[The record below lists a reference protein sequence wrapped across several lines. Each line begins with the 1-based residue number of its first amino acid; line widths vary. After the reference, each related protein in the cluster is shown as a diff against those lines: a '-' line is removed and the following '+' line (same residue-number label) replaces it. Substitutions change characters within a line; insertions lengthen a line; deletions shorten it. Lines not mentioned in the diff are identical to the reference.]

1 MAATCDIDS
10 MRFES
15 CKGRH
20 TMHSKQWRTQRE
32 VALERSCWTEAAL
45 KSRVLR
51 ELGAC
56 HAKSAKQERALAC
69 VHSGAC
75 IREAAS
81 AHARSLK
88 NSWENRYRCIRIC
101 VWARE
106 KGVEWGARGR
116 GGHGRG
122 HRGKGKQEHSG
133 AHCHMISVVSDE
145 TSTIGIFKPAH
156 MSFSENLS
164 GKCEN
169 ATHILQ

>member
-1 MAATCDIDS
+1 M
-10 MRFES
+10 
-15 CKGRH
+15 
-20 TMHSKQWRTQRE
+20 
-32 VALERSCWTEAAL
+32 
-45 KSRVLR
+45 LR

-69 VHSGAC
+69 VHSGVC
-75 IREAAS
+75 ISEAAS

-88 NSWENRYRCIRIC
+88 TVERIGTAAFAFAC
-101 VWARE
+101 E
-106 KGVEWGARGR
+106 RGR
-116 GGHGRG
+116 KGWNEGPGGGGGGHGRG
-122 HRGKGKQEHSG
+122 HRGKAKQEHSG

-145 TSTIGIFKPAH
+145 TSTIGIFKPAQ